1 MCHLIA
7 VVSKKRMIARPRI
20 CVYTGIFFLFKIV
33 INLFRKFKRFIP
45 LRKRIKVT
53 TAVQFFKINFCLID
67 YIAKLSQHISSSI
80 WLAGLFGVISRRA
93 VSLGGSLQPGHPAN
107 IATYTDGFSA
117 ATYSGMQ

>member
-45 LRKRIKVT
+45 LNDRSV
-53 TAVQFFKINFCLID
+53 VF
-67 YIAKLSQHISSSI
+67 
-80 WLAGLFGVISRRA
+80 
-93 VSLGGSLQPGHPAN
+93 
-107 IATYTDGFSA
+107 
-117 ATYSGMQ
+117 

>member
-67 YIAKLSQHISSSI
+67 YIAKLSQHIPEYTHTENNVLDMI
-80 WLAGLFGVISRRA
+80 YGN
-93 VSLGGSLQPGHPAN
+93 SLIFTNLGKR
-107 IATYTDGFSA
+107 IVCI
-117 ATYSGMQ
+117 